1 MKEKEETFITVN
13 DIYEE
18 IMYYLK
24 KISKINKR
32 NLRLNKI
39 VINLCE
45 KFMFIPNDTLNYDS
59 IFELDEYLKEEKQ
72 EINYLNNLAKRYL
85 LNKNIDNLLVILTQV
100 RDLFKQQEIRNMIM
114 AEEISKQNKKVY
126 SIKNAR

>member
-18 IMYYLK
+18 TMYYLK

-59 IFELDEYLKEEKQ
+59 IFELDEYLKEEKK

-114 AEEISKQNKKVY
+114 FEEISKQNKKVY

>member
-59 IFELDEYLKEEKQ
+59 IFELDEYLKEEKK

-114 AEEISKQNKKVY
+114 SEEISKQNKKVY

>member
-114 AEEISKQNKKVY
+114 SEEISKQNKKVY

>member
-1 MKEKEETFITVN
+1 MKEKEERFITVN

-59 IFELDEYLKEEKQ
+59 IFELDEYLKEEKK

-114 AEEISKQNKKVY
+114 SEEISKQNKKVY